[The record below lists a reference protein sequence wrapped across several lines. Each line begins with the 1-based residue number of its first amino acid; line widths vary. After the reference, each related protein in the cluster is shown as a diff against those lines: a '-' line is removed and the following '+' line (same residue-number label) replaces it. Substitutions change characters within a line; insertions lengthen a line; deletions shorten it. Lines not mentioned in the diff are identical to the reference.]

1 MTELSII
8 GPNITVASPK
18 SVNATACRIANAIAN
33 ACAVSTIICYLF
45 FILLIFSFFF
55 FPDFPPL
62 VSCVLMN
69 AATDQNDA
77 TGSKMQRC
85 NGINAANR

>member
-33 ACAVSTIICYLF
+33 ACAVSTIICYYLF
-45 FILLIFSFFF
+45 YYYSPSSSSEISRL
-55 FPDFPPL
+55 
-62 VSCVLMN
+62 
-69 AATDQNDA
+69 
-77 TGSKMQRC
+77 
-85 NGINAANR
+85 